1 MIGLNDTNIRNYNL
15 NGSFT
20 SSSSSSDSN
29 FTGFLSKYSFE
40 LPLAITALTDTKRMV
55 PLDQS
60 YQPGTYDV
68 VCGRGKGS
76 YNRPGNKRFR
86 SLVATYIPQYLKAR
100 SKIDKSMV
108 LNDIIDKVRSF
119 TNPDT
124 GSAAQFVKY
133 TKSSG
138 WVLIGDEHAREKVGH
153 AIREAIAAQES
164 SSSNESTE
172 SSSSASPSPTLEI
185 EAVTIGNHCDNE
197 ILSKQHS
204 YFNHLRT
211 VHQRSSL
218 TSLDMQ
224 TSVDTLLVGV

>member
-1 MIGLNDTNIRNYNL
+1 MIGLCDANTNQPTA
-15 NGSFT
+15 SDP
-20 SSSSSSDSN
+20 SSDTKIS
-29 FTGFLSKYSFE
+29 GFLSKYSFE
-40 LPLAITALTDTKRMV
+40 LPLAITALTDTKCMI

-86 SLVATYIPQYLKAR
+86 SLVATYIPKYMKAR
-100 SKIDKSMV
+100 SKMDKSIV

-124 GSAAQFVKY
+124 GAPAQFVKY
-133 TKSSG
+133 TKSTG

-164 SSSNESTE
+164 SSGNESTA
-172 SSSSASPSPTLEI
+172 SSSSSPSPTLEL
-185 EAVTIGNHCDNE
+185 ETQATSLSTHCDE
-197 ILSKQHS
+197 ILSQHNS
-204 YFNHLRT
+204 YYNHLRT
-211 VHQRSSL
+211 VQQRASL

-224 TSVDTLLVGV
+224 AAVDTLLVGV